1 MSDFARRMVGSDTM
15 SEEQLRQIREQQEVI
30 WEFGTDKLTILILQ
44 YLFYILD
51 TLTHYI
57 LNELPNT
64 IYWKILISILGMS
77 GYVIKIF

>member
-51 TLTHYI
+51 TLTHYK

-64 IYWKILISILGMS
+64 IY
-77 GYVIKIF
+77 